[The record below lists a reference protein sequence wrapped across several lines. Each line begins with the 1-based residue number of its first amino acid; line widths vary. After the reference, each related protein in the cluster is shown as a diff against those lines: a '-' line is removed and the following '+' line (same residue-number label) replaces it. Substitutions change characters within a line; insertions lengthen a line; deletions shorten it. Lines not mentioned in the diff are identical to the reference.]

1 MSGEPSPVHAPTDQ
15 RIVIDQRARVLR
27 VHRVHRGHVQA
38 DRGAVAGLRGVG
50 LKPSIQQYS
59 FCTNGSH
66 YAGEA
71 GIPTVGFGPSTE
83 RLAHTIDEYI
93 EIDQLVGAAQGFY
106 GIMQSVCGVK
116 G

>member
-1 MSGEPSPVHAPTDQ
+1 MPGGRAQGGAPAGEQ
-15 RIVIDQRARVLR
+15 
-27 VHRVHRGHVQA
+27 
-38 DRGAVAGLRGVG
+38 AGLRGAG
-50 LKPSIQQYS
+50 LTPSIQQYS

-93 EIDQLVGAAQGFY
+93 EIDQLVGAAKGFY

-116 G
+116 V

>member
-1 MSGEPSPVHAPTDQ
+1 MSKD
-15 RIVIDQRARVLR
+15 VLR
-27 VHRVHRGHVQA
+27 YDLMVQDA
-38 DRGAVAGLRGVG
+38 LKG
-50 LKPSIQQYS
+50 LKDAGIEAPLSHFS

-93 EIDQLVGAAQGFY
+93 EVDQLVGAAKGFY
-106 GIMQSVCGVK
+106 GIMDSVCGAK
-116 G
+116 A